1 MEKECKHPPY
11 AGEKLRPKSVAWRV
25 ACWLLLLF
33 MAPSVMAQ
41 QEQTFTVSFKASTLE
56 EVFDYLSRH
65 SDYVFTY
72 NSADL
77 RQSPARVTRD
87 FKDAP
92 LRTVLTECL
101 RDTDFTFEFV
111 DRHVVVKKRTTQPKS
126 VMVRGFVYDEKRQPL
141 PGVTVQ
147 VVGTSVGTATTATG
161 WFSIDLPMLKGK
173 LRFSFVGYQSQEVEF
188 TDKIDT
194 LRIYMKANVEELD
207 EAVVVAYGETTRR
220 KATGAI
226 STVKG
231 DEIRGIP
238 TTSIANLLQ
247 GRVAGMDVTNM
258 SGAPGGGGTTITI
271 RGYNSLDVEQGR
283 RFSDP
288 LWVVD
293 GVPLNA
299 FTSPVTGTNLLAD
312 INPESIESIQILK
325 DAASAAI
332 YGSRAAN
339 GVIIVTTKK
348 GRKNQKADF
357 SVNFSQTWSILPELP
372 PLTIGKAER
381 LFRIEAVKNNPQAYY
396 DSDNYTYKYPTS
408 IEEVYWQGMGSID
421 GFWNSTGGG
430 STSYKLLLDSLNP
443 FYNNAT
449 NYFPL
454 FYEKGRVTNAN
465 IQVYGGSENIAYGI
479 GVGFYDE
486 SGIVKGSG
494 FNRFDLN
501 STLNITPVKNLN
513 VDLRFNATLNNRKRG
528 DRSTNDT
535 PQSVETVPGSP
546 YELST
551 FYPGEGSAVYE
562 RILEQLSG
570 TKEKNR
576 SVRLRTNFKIGY
588 DILPGLNVSA
598 SLAADYSV
606 HRRNYFQPSTL
617 APDGFSITLGE
628 TGVNL
633 MVLNEELLS
642 YSKMFKNAHSLN
654 FLAGFSYQYDQT
666 EYNMGSAKNA
676 PSDKIHYAPSGMPEL
691 GESGY
696 GDYTE
701 TIAFQHYQSDM
712 YEKILLSYFA
722 RIEYD
727 YKNKYLFSFCFRG
740 DGSSTFGKGNKWGTF
755 PAVAVGW
762 SFSEENW
769 VKENLGW
776 LSFGKIR
783 ASWGKSGKTFE
794 QPYTAA
800 GILQNGVTS
809 FQNGPILEPRWGDG
823 LYNEELTWEE
833 TDQYDIGLDMDLL
846 DYRLGVTVDYYY
858 RYTDKLLFLVS
869 VDNSINAYN
878 SQWRNAA
885 AISNEGLELLVRY
898 EIFRKKDLY
907 WKVSVNGAKNWN
919 RFKRSYDGKDIG
931 RWIIGKPLNGIYT
944 YQVTGFVNHA
954 EEVPFVYDGD
964 GVKKYLYVDLD
975 GATGFLKPGDYMA
988 TDVDGDGVIS
998 NDLLYMGSALPVFQ
1012 GGLVSEFQWR
1022 NLDVNLSMT
1031 YQLERHIVNTL
1042 PMSSLYTS
1050 ADKQEHPIFVDLRK
1064 VSFWEQPG
1072 DDTAD
1077 YPSNKLGNWWWGA
1090 YYSSRDVEKVNWL
1103 KLKTLSVGYSLPK
1116 QWSRHMGMEQLR
1128 VFVSGENL
1136 LTFSNYS
1143 GVDPETVR
1151 IDEGI
1156 DYGKNYPLARKYTLG
1171 LTIKF

>member
-1 MEKECKHPPY
+1 MRRR
-11 AGEKLRPKSVAWRV
+11 GIGWRM
-25 ACWLLLLF
+25 ACFVLLLF
-33 MAPSVMAQ
+33 MAPCAMAQ
-41 QEQTFTVSFKASTLE
+41 QGQTFTVSFKANTLE
-56 EVFDYLSRH
+56 EVFDYLSKN

-77 RQSPARVTRD
+77 RQEAKRVTHD
-87 FKDAP
+87 FKNATLAAILD
-92 LRTVLTECL
+92 ECL
-101 RDTDFTFEFV
+101 KGTAFTYEII
-111 DRHVVVKKRTTQPKS
+111 DRHVVVKKREEKS
-126 VMVRGFVYDEKRQPL
+126 ESVTVKGIVYDEKRQPL

-147 VVGTSVGTATTATG
+147 VVGTSVGTATTSKG
-161 WFSIDLPMLKGK
+161 WFSIGLPMLSGRLK
-173 LRFSFVGYQSQEVEF
+173 LSFVGYKDKEVEF
-188 TDKIDT
+188 TEKTATDT
-194 LRIYMKANVEELD
+194 LRIYMEENVEELD
-207 EAVVVAYGETTRR
+207 EAIVVAYGETTRR
-220 KATGAI
+220 KATGSI
-226 STVKG
+226 SVVKA

-293 GVPLNA
+293 GVPLNS

-312 INPESIESIQILK
+312 INPESIESIQVLK

-348 GRKNQKADF
+348 GRKNQEADF

-381 LFRIEAVKNNPQAYY
+381 LFRIAAVKNSPSAYY
-396 DSDNYTYKYPTS
+396 DVDNYTYKYPES

-421 GFWNSTGGG
+421 GFWSSVGGG
-430 STSYKLLLDSLNP
+430 STAYKLLLDSLNS

-454 FYEKGRVTNAN
+454 FYEKGKVTNAN
-465 IQVYGGSENIAYGI
+465 IQVYGGSERIAYGV
-479 GVGFYDE
+479 GFGFYDE

-501 STLNITPVKNLN
+501 STLNITPVNHLN
-513 VDLRFNATLNNRKRG
+513 IDLRFNATLNNRKRG

-562 RILEQLSG
+562 RVLEQLSG

-588 DILPGLNVSA
+588 DVLPGLNVSA

-617 APDGFSITLGE
+617 APDGYSITLGE

-633 MVLNEELLS
+633 MVLNEELVS
-642 YSKMFKNAHSLN
+642 YSKTFKEDHSLN
-654 FLAGFSYQYDQT
+654 VLAGFSYQYDQT

-701 TIAFQHYQSDM
+701 TIAFQHYESDM
-712 YEKILLSYFA
+712 YEKILMSYFA
-722 RIEYD
+722 RVEYD
-727 YKNKYLFSFCFRG
+727 YRNKYLFSFCFRG

-783 ASWGKSGKTFE
+783 ASWGRSGKTFE

-800 GILQNGVTS
+800 GILQIGKDRITNEPTTFLNGS
-809 FQNGPILEPRWGDG
+809 ILEPNWNDG

-846 DYRLGVTVDYYY
+846 DYRLGVTLDYYY
-858 RYTDKLLFLVS
+858 RYTDKLLQNVAI
-869 VDNSINAYN
+869 DYSINAYET
-878 SQWRNAA
+878 QWRNAA

-898 EIFRKKDLY
+898 EIFREKDLY

-919 RFKRSYDGKDIG
+919 RLKETYDGKDLMG
-931 RWIIGKPLNGIYT
+931 MVIGKSVNEVQA
-944 YQVTGFVNHA
+944 YQVTGFINDA
-954 EEVPFVYDGD
+954 EEVPFYYANDMVKTYLYPQAG
-964 GVKKYLYVDLD
+964 GVKQ
-975 GATGFLKPGDYMA
+975 FFKPGDYMLM
-988 TDVDGDGVIS
+988 DVDGDGCVS
-998 NDLLYMGSALPVFQ
+998 YGDRVTVGSALPVIQ
-1012 GGLVSEFQWR
+1012 GGLVSEFQWKSV
-1022 NLDVNLSMT
+1022 DVNLSIT
-1031 YQLERHIVNTL
+1031 YQLERHMANMLL
-1042 PMSSLYTS
+1042 PRSL
-1050 ADKQEHPIFVDLRK
+1050 ALNDQGRIDHPIFTDLRE
-1064 VSFWEQPG
+1064 VSLWQQPG
-1072 DDTAD
+1072 DNEAD
-1077 YPSNKLGNWWWGA
+1077 YPKNQNYNFLYANVMSA
-1090 YYSSRDVEKVNWL
+1090 YVEKVNWL
-1103 KLKTLSVGYSLPK
+1103 KLKTLSIGYSLPER
-1116 QWSRHMGMEQLR
+1116 WTRHVGMKQLR

-1143 GVDPETVR
+1143 GIDPETVV
-1151 IDEGI
+1151 INYGVD
-1156 DYGKNYPLARKYTLG
+1156 DGKNYPLARRYTVG